1 MRNQNKK
8 LRLLPALF
16 LGLLFIP
23 AAALGQESQKEQ
35 RVATFKQAVQQ
46 SLAGLRKYEW
56 IETTTVSLKGEV
68 KSQKQNRCY
77 YGADG
82 TIQKVPIGEPAAPP
96 QEQSGGR
103 RGRIKSRIVAKKTGE
118 MTDYMKQA
126 ANLVHQYVPPDPA
139 LIAYSKDTSKV
150 AVEPVEPNRVVR
162 VAFHDF
168 IKAGDLL
175 SANLNIQS
183 NTILD
188 VNVSTWLDSQK
199 DVITLAVS
207 FNQLPDRTSYSS
219 QTILDSKSKQIKVV
233 VENSGHRALHTSN

>member
-1 MRNQNKK
+1 MRNQNQK
-8 LRLLPALF
+8 LKLLPALLF
-16 LGLLFIP
+16 GLLLIP
-23 AAALGQESQKEQ
+23 AAALGQESEQEQ

-46 SLAGLRKYEW
+46 SMAGLRKYEW

-82 TIQKVPIGEPAAPP
+82 RIEKVPIAEPAAPP
-96 QEQSGGR
+96 EEQSGR
-103 RGRIKSRIVAKKTGE
+103 RGRIKRRIVAKKTGE

-139 LIAYSKDTSKV
+139 LIAYSKDTKKV

-162 VAFHDF
+162 VTFHDF

-175 SANLNIQS
+175 AANLNIQS
-183 NTILD
+183 SAILD
-188 VNVSTWLDSQK
+188 VNVSTWLESQK

-207 FNQLPDRTSYSS
+207 FNQLPDGTSYSS

-233 VENSGHRALHTSN
+233 VENSGHRAL

>member
-1 MRNQNKK
+1 MRNQNEKVK
-8 LRLLPALF
+8 LLPALL
-16 LGLLFIP
+16 LGLLLIP
-23 AAALGQESQKEQ
+23 APALGQESEQEQ

-46 SLAGLRKYEW
+46 SMAGLRKYEW

-68 KSQKQNRCY
+68 KSQKINRCY

-82 TIQKVPIGEPAAPP
+82 KIQKVPMGEAAPPP
-96 QEQSGGR
+96 QEQPTGR
-103 RGRIKSRIVAKKTGE
+103 RGGRIKSRIIAKKKGE

-139 LIAYSKDTSKV
+139 LIAYSKDTKKV

-162 VAFHDF
+162 ITFHDF

-183 NTILD
+183 NAILD
-188 VNVSTWLDSQK
+188 VNVSTWLESQK
-199 DVITLAVS
+199 DVITLAVG
-207 FNQLPDRTSYSS
+207 FNQLPDGTSYSS

-233 VENSGHRALHTSN
+233 VENSGHRAL